1 MVITFKN
8 TVEFFTFFMLSL
20 GALLFSLCSLN
31 LAQYI
36 MPILLGAK
44 GELSQH
50 KYWVKECEPLFLV
63 QIQLGFWK
71 PMFICINQTIHI
83 CFVYCHEN
91 HLVDYLPIV
100 L

>member
-1 MVITFKN
+1 
-8 TVEFFTFFMLSL
+8 MLSL

-50 KYWVKECEPLFLV
+50 KY
-63 QIQLGFWK
+63 
-71 PMFICINQTIHI
+71 
-83 CFVYCHEN
+83 
-91 HLVDYLPIV
+91 
-100 L
+100 